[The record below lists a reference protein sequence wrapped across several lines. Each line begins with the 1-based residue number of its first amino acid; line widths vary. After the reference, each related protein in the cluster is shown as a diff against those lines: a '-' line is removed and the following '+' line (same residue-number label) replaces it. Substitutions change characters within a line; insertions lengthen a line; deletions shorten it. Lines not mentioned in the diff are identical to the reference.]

1 MTLHTSDTFI
11 RINRNRGSV
20 KEKKQSPIIEKEAS
34 EFTHPI
40 FSPSKEKKPSK
51 IQFKHPM
58 TPQNTSSNSM
68 FGKKKTEQM
77 INKVN
82 IRSLLYTSMVGL
94 ISGVTAAKAMHIW
107 YFYYWWLEKVFENL
121 ISSQPIMASRAFMVS
136 ITALS
141 ISTFLFIESW
151 SFIFRCFSSCSSFFI
166 FIYTRRA
173 WFSSLLNTS

>member
-1 MTLHTSDTFI
+1 MVKGENRGKRMSFRGSQFDTVSERISESPQKMTLHTSDTFI

-94 ISGVTAAKAMHIW
+94 ISGVTAAKAMHI
-107 YFYYWWLEKVFENL
+107 
-121 ISSQPIMASRAFMVS
+121 
-136 ITALS
+136 
-141 ISTFLFIESW
+141 
-151 SFIFRCFSSCSSFFI
+151 
-166 FIYTRRA
+166 
-173 WFSSLLNTS
+173 